1 MTQFRQL
8 TPELCHNKLSFV
20 ILWTE
25 SVSTEQYYYPV
36 VSDNLPKHIKKG
48 HQLVFSRQDLSARE
62 ADMFALMIAQMKTND
77 WDHSTPHYE
86 FTSNQLS
93 DWLGVDTKHIGSNLS
108 PVANRLASR
117 KIGIKRENAKGE
129 TEFDYRP
136 LFKHIAYKNGVLTMV
151 PNDMLKS
158 EYIEYNH
165 GFALINTRNFFDV
178 KKEYSKRLYE
188 LLSRFKSKGYE
199 MHTQSLQEL
208 KGVFGLLDEA
218 GKIKKDKS
226 SFKNNS
232 VFMKRCIRQS
242 ITDLSEHPQIKK
254 ELLFID
260 SDKGDF
266 GFELVKKGRT
276 ITGIRFLFRWLKLGT
291 IDELNQHD
299 AIKTIKELE
308 LKRLQE
314 NVKLSDGELETL
326 AIAYQC
332 IGKDEKAAQ
341 IEQTLAK
348 RHFTPE
354 PESQSA
360 DDDLDAFLDKINTLT
375 EVNGNPDY

>member
-1 MTQFRQL
+1 M
-8 TPELCHNKLSFV
+8 
-20 ILWTE
+20 
-25 SVSTEQYYYPV
+25 STEQYFHPV

-62 ADMFALMIAQMKTND
+62 ADMFALMIAHMKGND
-77 WDHSTPHYE
+77 WNDSTPHYE
-86 FTSNQLS
+86 FTSHQLS
-93 DWLGVDTKHIGSNLS
+93 EWLGVESKHIGSNLS

-117 KIGIKRENAKGE
+117 KIGIKQKSAKGD

-188 LLSRFKSKGYE
+188 LLSRFKNKGYE

-208 KGVFGLLDEA
+208 KGMFGLLDET

-232 VFMKRCIRQS
+232 VFMKRCIRES
-242 ITDLSEHPQIKK
+242 IKDLSEHPQIKK
-254 ELLFID
+254 ELLFIN
-260 SDKGDF
+260 SDKGDL
-266 GFELVKKGRT
+266 GFALVKKGRT
-276 ITGIRFLFRWLKLGT
+276 ITGIKFLFRWIKLGT
-291 IDELNQHD
+291 IDDLNQHD
-299 AIKTIKELE
+299 AIKIIKDLE
-308 LKRLQE
+308 LKRLQK
-314 NVKLSDGELETL
+314 NIKLSDGELEIL
-326 AIAYQC
+326 AIAYQY
-332 IGKDEKAAQ
+332 IGKDEKAAK
-341 IEQTLAK
+341 IEETLAK
-348 RHFTPE
+348 RQFIPEQE
-354 PESQSA
+354 PELDQQ
-360 DDDLDAFLDKINTLT
+360 DDIDYFLEKINSLS
-375 EVNGNPDY
+375 EINGNPNYKMK

>member
-1 MTQFRQL
+1 MEK
-8 TPELCHNKLSFV
+8 P
-20 ILWTE
+20 
-25 SVSTEQYYYPV
+25 VSNEQEYIPV

-48 HQLVFSRQDLSARE
+48 HQLVFSRQDLTARE
-62 ADMFALMIAQMKTND
+62 ADMFALMIAHMKGDD
-77 WDHSTPHYE
+77 WAHSTPHYE
-86 FTSNQLS
+86 FTSQQLS
-93 DWLGVDTKHIGSNLS
+93 EWLGVAAKHIGSNLS

-117 KIGIKRENAKGE
+117 KIGIKCENHKGE

-136 LFKHIAYKNGVLTMV
+136 LFKHIAYKNGKLTMV

-199 MHTQSLQEL
+199 MHPQSLEEL

-232 VFMKRCIRQS
+232 VFMKRCVRQS
-242 ITDLSEHPQIKK
+242 INDLAKHPQISK
-254 ELLFID
+254 ELLFIEN
-260 SDKGDF
+260 DKGEL

-276 ITGIRFLFRWLKLGT
+276 ITGVKFLFRWLKLGT

-299 AIKTIKELE
+299 AMMAIKELE
-308 LKRLQE
+308 LKRLQDK
-314 NVKLSDGELETL
+314 VKLSDGELETL
-326 AIAYQC
+326 AIAYRYL
-332 IGKDEKAAQ
+332 GKDDKANKV
-341 IEQTLAK
+341 EETLAK
-348 RHFTPE
+348 RHFTPTPDTE
-354 PESQSA
+354 PEPQ
-360 DDDLDAFLDKINTLT
+360 DDIDAFFEKIDTL
-375 EVNGNPDY
+375 ESVSGHPEY